1 MFASVKFSD
10 ISVDETHVRVL
21 KGRFRGSGEVCIA
34 CANADYQISFTGEN
48 VCPGCASNTNCAHR
62 PSVIIG
68 ERSLS
73 SLGLGY
79 RNPCASG
86 ETRERLGRVGMNDAA
101 PRYGHGLLCRMYPF
115 RCGANRFAILS
126 RTGYHPHAS
135 VAELLRL

>member
-34 CANADYQISFTGEN
+34 CANADYQISFTGET

-62 PSVIIG
+62 PSVVIG

-86 ETRERLGRVGMNDAA
+86 ETRECLRVVRISDLA
-101 PRYGHGLLCRMYPF
+101 PRYDLGLLSRMYPSDC
-115 RCGANRFAILS
+115 RADRLCLG
-126 RTGYHPHAS
+126 THA
-135 VAELLRL
+135 